1 MATKRPLSIE
11 EQSDADRLR
20 AAMDQWK
27 AKDPKSNTQHAL
39 ADACDWSQGNI
50 QNYLGKLSPL
60 NLPAAMRL
68 ASAMKIEIDQIS
80 PRLAAEAKEF
90 FLATNEGKQ
99 TEALVAKQRR
109 QLADIEADQLAIFDT
124 PKPPE
129 VVTLVRRLYLLLE
142 ADEAKAIEV
151 AKAFKALLPPTIPE
165 AQIVATVDPQ
175 HQEEVDQMTAQAEAR
190 REREKQNPSKNLRI
204 SGQ

>member
-1 MATKRPLSIE
+1 
-11 EQSDADRLR
+11 
-20 AAMDQWK
+20 MDQWK

-68 ASAMKIEIDQIS
+68 ATAMKIEIDQIS

-90 FLATNEGKQ
+90 FLATDEGKK
-99 TEALVAKQRR
+99 TEALIEKQRR
-109 QLADIEADQLAIFDT
+109 QLEEAKVQQLDFANT
-124 PKPPE
+124 ARPPE
-129 VVTLVRRLYLLLE
+129 VTAVIQRLHVLLE
-142 ADEAKAIEV
+142 ADQTKAVEMAKAI
-151 AKAFKALLPPTIPE
+151 LPILKLTIPS
-165 AQIVATVDPQ
+165 AQAGDTPVQVDPK